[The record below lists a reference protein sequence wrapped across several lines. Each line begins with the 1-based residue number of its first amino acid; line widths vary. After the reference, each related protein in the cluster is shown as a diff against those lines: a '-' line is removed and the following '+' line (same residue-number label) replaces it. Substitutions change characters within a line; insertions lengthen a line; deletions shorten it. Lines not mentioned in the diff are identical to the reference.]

1 MRVSAVVGG
10 TVVTPGGGRQ
20 ADVLIDSG
28 RITAIE
34 DAGTAGTSSGQRIDA
49 AGCYVLPGG
58 VDPHCHLMGDVGRAT
73 AAAARGGTTS
83 ALSFTNPEAGEGDL
97 DCLFRRRAELCGGQA
112 VVDVGLHA
120 MLYDPGRVTE
130 PDLGAARRAGAAAI
144 KVFLAYPELGIM
156 SSTRELFRLM
166 SMARRLGLIVQV
178 HCENGPLIEALTAE
192 ALGSGRRGAR
202 VFADTRPPQ
211 VEEEAVARTLAVASL
226 TDATCCLVHLSTA
239 PALEQVRLAR
249 TRRKLKVIAE
259 VCLHH
264 LLLDDSNY
272 SGPDP
277 GRYLVAPPL
286 RPTQHVDQLWRGIAD
301 GTVDTVGSD
310 HCQTRSA
317 TIGGLAASGESYE
330 YGLAGIGARLPMLLS
345 EGLARRVPIARLV
358 QLAAENP
365 ARIFGHY
372 PTKGTLMPG
381 SDADIV
387 IFDPVGETAVRED
400 SFDDGTG
407 PSVYAGHRLR
417 GRIRDVLLRGRVI
430 VADGQLAGQRR
441 GGRYLPAA
449 EPVLPLP
456 GRPGADRP

>member
-1 MRVSAVVGG
+1 VAGG
-10 TVVTPGGGRQ
+10 TVVAPGGNRR
-20 ADVLIDSG
+20 ADVLIGGG
-28 RITAIE
+28 RIRAIE
-34 DAGTAGTSSGQRIDA
+34 DAGTAGTPPGERIDA
-49 AGCYVLPGG
+49 SGCYVLPGA
-58 VDPHCHLMGDVGRAT
+58 VDPHCHLMADVGRAT

-83 ALSFTNPEAGEGDL
+83 ALSFTNPQAWEGDL
-97 DCLFRRRAELCGGQA
+97 DCLFRRRAELSGGRA

-120 MLYDPGRVTE
+120 MLYDPEHVTE
-130 PDLGAARRAGAAAI
+130 SELVAARQAGAAAV
-144 KVFLAYPELGIM
+144 KVFLAYPELGVM
-156 SSTRELFRLM
+156 CSTRALFRLM

-178 HCENGPLIEALTAE
+178 HCENGPLIEALAAD

-202 VFADTRPPQ
+202 VFADTRPPRA
-211 VEEEAVARTLAVASL
+211 EGEAVARALAVASL
-226 TDATCCLVHLSTA
+226 TGGTGYLVHLSTA

-264 LLLDDSNY
+264 LLLDDRSY
-272 SGPDP
+272 AGPDP

-286 RPTQHVDQLWRGIAD
+286 RPAHHLEELWRGIAD
-301 GTVDTVGSD
+301 GTVDAVGSD

-317 TIGGLAASGESYE
+317 TIGGLAGPGESYE

-345 EGLARRVPIARLV
+345 EGLARGVPIARLV
-358 QLAAENP
+358 QVAAENP

-372 PTKGTLMPG
+372 PRKGALLPG

-387 IFDPVGETAVRED
+387 IFDPAGETAVRDD

-417 GRIRDVLLRGRVI
+417 GRIRAVLLRGRLI
-430 VADGQLAGQRR
+430 VADGQIADQRPA
-441 GGRYLPAA
+441 GRYLPAVGPPPA
-449 EPVLPLP
+449 VASAT
-456 GRPGADRP
+456 GR